1 MFSYEYIAKFLRTA
15 FFCRT
20 LPVAAFLKGT
30 SVCYLEVCYA
40 NVSLKSEVRVT
51 LYCDDRAEL
60 FQVLVIIMLMK
71 HEYLLLWFKVDIF
84 THVLLKP
91 NTLSIF
97 LENLFPSSK
106 KGEEERKLW
115 KAGTVRKNVFPFFV
129 SLISSRN
136 RLTLSWRRLL
146 SYRNQ
151 SIDLGSKSVNWFLYD
166 NGLRHERVK

>member
-1 MFSYEYIAKFLRTA
+1 MFSYEYIAKFLRTS

-71 HEYLLLWFKVDIF
+71 HEYLLL
-84 THVLLKP
+84 
-91 NTLSIF
+91 
-97 LENLFPSSK
+97 
-106 KGEEERKLW
+106 
-115 KAGTVRKNVFPFFV
+115 
-129 SLISSRN
+129 
-136 RLTLSWRRLL
+136 
-146 SYRNQ
+146 
-151 SIDLGSKSVNWFLYD
+151 
-166 NGLRHERVK
+166 

>member
-106 KGEEERKLW
+106 KGGGGEETMKSWYRQK
-115 KAGTVRKNVFPFFV
+115 KRFPV
-129 SLISSRN
+129 
-136 RLTLSWRRLL
+136 
-146 SYRNQ
+146 
-151 SIDLGSKSVNWFLYD
+151 
-166 NGLRHERVK
+166 LRFIGFKQK